1 MIEETGHGVSGHK
14 LMTAPAQGDAGME
27 ANAGSAAAETKA
39 AVDLLADR
47 TAIAAL
53 LLTDPALEQY
63 PAIWQQAGA
72 LFRQGL
78 KELDPGDVF
87 QNLIAAQIV
96 ALNGA
101 LMSCLARADQ
111 AGDRSR
117 AKKAELRLALLLLRA
132 LIQHTRALDK
142 SSRGRPQRRA
152 RAVRPRESATALE
165 AI

>member
-14 LMTAPAQGDAGME
+14 RMTAPAQSDAGME

-53 LLTDPALEQY
+53 LLTDPALERY

-96 ALNGA
+96 AMNGA
-101 LMSCLARADQ
+101 LMSCLARAQQ

-117 AKKAELRLALLLLRA
+117 AKKTELRLALLLLRT

-142 SSRGRPQRRA
+142 SARGRPQRRD
-152 RAVRPRESATALE
+152 RGTGLPESGTALE
-165 AI
+165 VI